1 MKNGGKAAKNPGS
14 MPSVVI
20 SACLLSSC
28 SRWDGKPLDLDDDFR
43 DRISR
48 LEKHVKII
56 PVCPETGIGLGV
68 PRDPIRL
75 IETAGGV
82 RLVQPSSGRDL
93 TEAMLKFTAGF
104 LRKSGDPAA
113 YILKERSPS
122 CAPGDAEIYPSESAS
137 QSTSKGEG
145 MFVRALLGN
154 APHPAIVEN
163 EDVLK
168 NDCAFNEFLDDVLR
182 FC

>member
-1 MKNGGKAAKNPGS
+1 

-28 SRWDGKPLDLDDDFR
+28 SRWNGKLLQLDNDFR

-75 IETAGGV
+75 IGTAGGV
-82 RLVQPSSGRDL
+82 RLIQPSIGRDL
-93 TEAMLKFTAGF
+93 TEAMLEFTAGF
-104 LRKSGDPAA
+104 LRKFHDPAA

-122 CAPGDAEIYPSESAS
+122 CAPADAEIYPSESATV
-137 QSTSKGEG
+137 STGKGEG
-145 MFVRALLGN
+145 MFVRALLGST
-154 APHPAIVEN
+154 PHPAIVEN

-168 NDCAFNEFLDDVLR
+168 NTCAFNEFLDDVMR